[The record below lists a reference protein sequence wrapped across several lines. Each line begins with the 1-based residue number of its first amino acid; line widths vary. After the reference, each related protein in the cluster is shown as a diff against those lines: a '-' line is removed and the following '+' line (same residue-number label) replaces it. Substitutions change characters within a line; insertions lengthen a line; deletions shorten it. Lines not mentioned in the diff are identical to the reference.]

1 MQVKNTFSILF
12 WINKSKVKN
21 GEAPIWARV
30 TVDGA
35 RVEISIKRSINPENW
50 NSEKG
55 QAKGTKEEMRT
66 LNNYIDQVRLQILN
80 CQQQLMADKRLVTA
94 EAIKN
99 MYQGKDE
106 REHSLMTL
114 IHYHN
119 TELKDTLEWGTMKN
133 YHTTQ
138 KYVNLFLKEKLCT
151 SDIFLSQLN
160 YKFIFDFEMF
170 VKAHQPVDHHKPCGQ
185 NTVMKHIERLRK
197 MINLAIRNEWLL
209 RDPFAKFKPT
219 FVKTT
224 REFLTA
230 EELIKIEN
238 KEFSIPRLQQV
249 KDLFIFSCYTGLSY
263 IDVMNLTTENIS
275 LGIDGEL
282 WLYTSRQKTDNSLRI
297 PILPKALT
305 MIQKY
310 ESHPKALA
318 EGKLFPNISNQ
329 RLNSYLKEIADL
341 CSIGKNLTFHLARH
355 TFATTITLTNGVPM
369 ETVSKLL
376 GHSSIRT
383 TQIYAKVV
391 EKKVRDDMNMLK
403 QKLEQPTDIDLR
415 HHANS

>member
-21 GEAPIWARV
+21 GEAPIWARL

-170 VKAHQPVDHHKPCGQ
+170 LKAYQPVDHHKPCGQ

-209 RDPFAKFKPT
+209 RDPFAKFKPS
-219 FVKTT
+219 FIKTS

-403 QKLEQPTDIDLR
+403 QKLEQTMNADFKTG
-415 HHANS
+415 S

>member
-160 YKFIFDFEMF
+160 YKFIFDFQMF
-170 VKAHQPVDHHKPCGQ
+170 VKAYQPVDHHKPCGQ

-238 KEFSIPRLQQV
+238 KEFSIPRLP
-249 KDLFIFSCYTGLSY
+249 S
-263 IDVMNLTTENIS
+263 
-275 LGIDGEL
+275 
-282 WLYTSRQKTDNSLRI
+282 
-297 PILPKALT
+297 
-305 MIQKY
+305 
-310 ESHPKALA
+310 
-318 EGKLFPNISNQ
+318 
-329 RLNSYLKEIADL
+329 
-341 CSIGKNLTFHLARH
+341 
-355 TFATTITLTNGVPM
+355 
-369 ETVSKLL
+369 
-376 GHSSIRT
+376 
-383 TQIYAKVV
+383 
-391 EKKVRDDMNMLK
+391 
-403 QKLEQPTDIDLR
+403 
-415 HHANS
+415 

>member
-21 GEAPIWARV
+21 GEAPIWARL

-66 LNNYIDQVRLQILN
+66 LNNYIDQVRLQLLN

-99 MYQGKDE
+99 MYLGKHE

-119 TELKDTLEWGTMKN
+119 VELKDTLEWGTMKN

-138 KYVNLFLKEKLCT
+138 KYVNLFLKEKLHT

-170 VKAHQPVDHHKPCGQ
+170 VKTYQPVDHHKPCGQ

-197 MINLAIRNEWLL
+197 MINLAIRNEWIL

-238 KEFSIPRLQQV
+238 KGFSIPRLQQV

-282 WLYTSRQKTDNSLRI
+282 WLYTSRQKTDNSVRI
-297 PILPKALT
+297 PILQKALT
-305 MIQKY
+305 LIQKY

-391 EKKVRDDMNMLK
+391 EKKVCDDMNMLK

-415 HHANS
+415 YHANS